1 MSTSIS
7 KLSDAGQEIEEIPVR
22 ISYELIRL
30 FSEGL
35 YQSPHKAIEELVSN
49 GYDANAS
56 SVHVLLPEQSD
67 NKADLHKNTYNTIKE
82 FVSSGYNTDASR
94 VHVLLP
100 EQSDNKIDISAPLW
114 IIDDGHG
121 MDVHGFRQLWWI
133 AYTNKDK
140 PSDGRAPI
148 GQFGIGKLAAYVLAW
163 KLTHISCANDKLLLT
178 TMDFRKVTGRQKEGA
193 DPVKISLREVDEATA
208 KMYLAEIEHRDPAAW
223 EFMFGDKR
231 QNCTWTAAS
240 MSDFRDLY
248 NKLSTGA
255 LKWILSTGL
264 PLHANFKIWLNGEQ
278 VVSSKKNIP
287 EIKSVQ
293 IDKNLPGIGNVKGT
307 ARIFEKQLTTGKS
320 EQIGRSHG
328 FFIRVRERVINLDDE
343 LFGIQQPNHA
353 AWSRFALEVNA
364 DGLRE
369 HLLSSRE
376 GVRDSEEIRAFRKY
390 LLDVF
395 NRCRNAYEEWNR
407 KENEQLD
414 IIALLSENPSTHVT
428 EPLIRSVRNTVETGS
443 ESVYI
448 EIPRDVKEEDRSEWL
463 TTYEKE
469 VSEKPFDETKFIKD
483 GPNAPALRYDPTTRS
498 LVVNVEHPF
507 VDKLTD
513 GDKHRNPAKL
523 FASSEVLL
531 EGQLQDQG
539 IDRAAIANFLR
550 DRDRVLRLMAGDAPP
565 TADEVL
571 RRLNVASENHA
582 ALERA
587 VGAVFQVL
595 GFRYERKG
603 GNAPGPDG
611 VLYARLGRHKG
622 TLANYKL
629 VYDAKQTSH
638 LSISANKI
646 DLASLEEFRKQEH
659 ADFGFFIAIAYAAE
673 AVQDGALNRRIN
685 SETGRCLTLLKI
697 EHLRRLV
704 RLHYEHGVTLT
715 ELRTLFKNARTVPE
729 VNNGIDSLESK
740 LKQGRIPLS
749 DLLHGLEQEKGDPKA
764 IPSVIAVRA
773 KHQKLQEFEPE
784 RLIARLKA
792 VETIIGSRWIEIEED
807 SGNVF
812 MHQTADQI
820 LIEFNRNIGPLIG
833 ATNDQSSEQS

>member
-1 MSTSIS
+1 MSADIS
-7 KLSDAGQEIEEIPVR
+7 QLSGAGQEIEEIPVR
-22 ISYELIRL
+22 ISYEIIRL

-49 GYDANAS
+49 GYDA
-56 SVHVLLPEQSD
+56 E
-67 NKADLHKNTYNTIKE
+67 
-82 FVSSGYNTDASR
+82 ASR

-100 EQSDNKIDISAPLW
+100 EQPENETDGIKPLW
-114 IIDDGHG
+114 VIDDGSG
-121 MDVHGFRQLWWI
+121 MNEHGFRQLWRI
-133 AYTNKDK
+133 ADTTKGGPLP
-140 PSDGRAPI
+140 PSGRAPI

-163 KLTHISCANDKLLLT
+163 KLIHISRVDGKLLLT
-178 TMDFRKVTGRQKEGA
+178 AMDFRQVTGRQRESIN
-193 DPVKISLREVDEATA
+193 PVQVSLREVDEATA
-208 KMYLAEIEHRDPAAW
+208 RMHLSEIEHRDPAAW
-223 EFMFGDKR
+223 HLMFGDQGR
-231 QNCTWTAAS
+231 NRTWTAAG

-248 NKLSTGA
+248 NKLSTGT
-255 LKWILSTGL
+255 LKWVLSTGL
-264 PLHANFKIWLNGEQ
+264 PLHTDFGIWLNGQ
-278 VVSSKKNIP
+278 RIASSKESIP
-287 EIKSVQ
+287 EIKS
-293 IDKNLPGIGNVKGT
+293 ISINKDLPSIGKVEGA
-307 ARIFEKQLTTGKS
+307 ARIHEKQLTTGKS

-328 FFIRVRERVINLDDE
+328 FFIRIRKRVINLEDE
-343 LFGIQQPNHA
+343 LFGVQQPNHA

-395 NRCRNAYEEWNR
+395 NQCRTAYEEWNR

-443 ESVYI
+443 ESFYI
-448 EIPRDVKEEDRSEWL
+448 GIPHDVEKEDYSEWL
-463 TTYEKE
+463 TTYEEE
-469 VSEKPFDETKFIKD
+469 VSEKPLDETKFVHH
-483 GPNAPALRYDPTTRS
+483 GPNAPALRYDPATRS
-498 LVVNVEHPF
+498 LVVNADHPF

-565 TADEVL
+565 TAGEVL
-571 RRLNVASENHA
+571 RRLDVASENHA

-595 GFRYERKG
+595 GFKYERKG

-622 TLANYKL
+622 TLADYRL
-629 VYDAKQTSH
+629 IYDAKQTNYPSV
-638 LSISANKI
+638 SADKI

-659 ADFGFFIAIAYAAE
+659 ADFGFFIATAYAAE
-673 AVQDGALNRRIN
+673 TDRDGVLNRRVD
-685 SETGRCLTLLKI
+685 SEKSRCLTLLKI

-704 RLHYEHGVTLT
+704 RLHYQHGVTLT
-715 ELRTLFKNARTVPE
+715 ELRTLFEKAHIVPE
-729 VNNGIDSLESK
+729 VDDWIDFLGDTLEK
-740 LKQGRIPLS
+740 DKIPLS
-749 DLLHGLEQEKGDPKA
+749 DLLSGLEHEKSDHKA
-764 IPSVIAVRA
+764 TPSVIAVRA
-773 KHQKLQEFEPE
+773 KYRKLQDFEPE
-784 RLIARLKA
+784 RLIARLKS
-792 VETIIGSRWIEIEED
+792 VENIIGSR
-807 SGNVF
+807 
-812 MHQTADQI
+812 
-820 LIEFNRNIGPLIG
+820 
-833 ATNDQSSEQS
+833 

>member
-1 MSTSIS
+1 MSTDIS
-7 KLSDAGQEIEEIPVR
+7 GLSGAGQEIEEIPVR
-22 ISYELIRL
+22 ISYEIIRL

-49 GYDANAS
+49 GYDA
-56 SVHVLLPEQSD
+56 E
-67 NKADLHKNTYNTIKE
+67 
-82 FVSSGYNTDASR
+82 ASR

-100 EQSDNKIDISAPLW
+100 EQPDNKADGIKPLW
-114 IIDDGHG
+114 VIDDGNG
-121 MDVHGFRQLWWI
+121 MNEDGFRQLWRI
-133 AYTNKDK
+133 ADTNKGGPL
-140 PSDGRAPI
+140 PSSGRAPI

-163 KLTHISCANDKLLLT
+163 KLIHVSRVDGKLLLT
-178 TMDFRKVTGRQKEGA
+178 AMDFRQVTGRQREA
-193 DPVKISLREVDEATA
+193 IDPVQVSLREVDEETA
-208 KMYLAEIEHRDPAAW
+208 RMHLSEIEHRDPDAW
-223 EFMFGDKR
+223 ELMFGDEG
-231 QNCTWTAAS
+231 QNRTWTAAG

-248 NKLSTGA
+248 NKLSTGR
-255 LKWILSTGL
+255 LKWVLRSGL

-278 VVSSKKNIP
+278 IVSSKENIP
-287 EIKSVQ
+287 EIKSIS
-293 IDKNLPGIGNVKGT
+293 IDENLPGIGNVKGI
-307 ARIFEKQLTTGKS
+307 ARIHEKQLTTGKS

-364 DGLRE
+364 DGLRD

-390 LLDVF
+390 LLGVF
-395 NRCRNAYEEWNR
+395 NRCRIAYDEWNI
-407 KENEQLD
+407 KENKQLD
-414 IIALLSENPSTHVT
+414 IIALLSKNPSTHVT
-428 EPLIRSVRNTVETGS
+428 EPLIRSVRNTVEADS
-443 ESVYI
+443 ESFYI
-448 EIPRDVKEEDRSEWL
+448 GIPHAVEEENRSEWL
-463 TTYEKE
+463 TTYEEE
-469 VSEKPFDETKFIKD
+469 VSERPFNETKFVHH
-483 GPNAPALRYDPTTRS
+483 GPNAPALRYDPATRS
-498 LVVNVEHPF
+498 LVVNADHPF
-507 VDKLTD
+507 VNKLTD

-571 RRLNVASENHA
+571 RWLGAASENHA

-595 GFRYERKG
+595 GFEYERKG

-622 TLANYKL
+622 TLADYRL
-629 VYDAKQTSH
+629 IYDAKQTNHPSV
-638 LSISANKI
+638 AADKI

-659 ADFGFFIAIAYAAE
+659 ADFGFFIATAYAAE
-673 AVQDGALNRRIN
+673 TDHEGALNRRID
-685 SETGRCLTLLKI
+685 SEKSRCLTLLKI
-697 EHLRRLV
+697 QHLRRLV
-704 RLHYEHGVTLT
+704 RLHYQHGVTLT
-715 ELRTLFKNARTVPE
+715 ELRTLFENAHTVPE
-729 VNNGIDSLESK
+729 VNDWIDSLESK
-740 LKQGRIPLS
+740 LEKGKVPLS
-749 DLLHGLEQEKGDPKA
+749 ELLHGLEHEKNDPKA
-764 IPSVIAVRA
+764 TPSVIAVRA
-773 KHQKLQEFEPE
+773 KHRELQDFEPE

-792 VETIIGSRWIEIEED
+792 VENIISPRWIEVED

-820 LIEFNRNIGPLIG
+820 LVEFDRNIGTLIDT
-833 ATNDQSSEQS
+833 TNDRSPEQS

>member
-1 MSTSIS
+1 MSANIS
-7 KLSDAGQEIEEIPVR
+7 ELSDAGREIEEIPVR
-22 ISYELIRL
+22 ISYEIIRL

-49 GYDANAS
+49 GYDA
-56 SVHVLLPEQSD
+56 
-67 NKADLHKNTYNTIKE
+67 
-82 FVSSGYNTDASR
+82 DASR

-100 EQSDNKIDISAPLW
+100 EQPENNIDVPAPLW
-114 IIDDGHG
+114 VIDDGHG

-133 AYTNKDK
+133 ADTTKDGALP
-140 PSDGRAPI
+140 PSGRAPI

-163 KLTHISCANDKLLLT
+163 KLTHISCVDDKLLLT
-178 TMDFRKVTGRQKEGA
+178 EMDFHKVTGRQKEGS
-193 DPVKISLREVDEATA
+193 DPVQLSLREVDEVTA
-208 KMYLAEIEHRDPAAW
+208 KMHLAEIEYRDPAAW
-223 EFMFGDKR
+223 EFMFDDKG
-231 QNCTWTAAS
+231 QNRTWTAAS

-248 NKLSTGA
+248 NKLSTGR
-255 LKWILSTGL
+255 LRWVLSSGL
-264 PLHANFKIWLNGEQ
+264 PLHTNFQIWLNGERIT
-278 VVSSKKNIP
+278 SSKENLS
-287 EIKSVQ
+287 EIRSIQ
-293 IDKNLPGIGNVKGT
+293 IDKDLPDIGKIKGI
-307 ARIFEKQLTTGKS
+307 ARIHEKQLTTGKS
-320 EQIGRSHG
+320 EHIGRSHG
-328 FFIRVRERVINLDDE
+328 FFIRVRERVINLEDE

-353 AWSRFALEVNA
+353 AWSRFALEINA

-395 NRCRNAYEEWNR
+395 NRCRTAYEEWNR
-407 KENEQLD
+407 KENKQLD

-443 ESVYI
+443 ESFYI
-448 EIPRDVKEEDRSEWL
+448 GIPGDVIEENRSEWL
-463 TTYEKE
+463 MKYEKE
-469 VSEKPFDETKFIKD
+469 VSEKPFDKTKFVRH
-483 GPNAPALRYDPTTRS
+483 GPNAPALRYDPVTRS
-498 LVVNVEHPF
+498 LVVNADHPF

-565 TADEVL
+565 TAVEVL
-571 RRLNVASENHA
+571 RRLGAASEDHA

-595 GFRYERKG
+595 GFEYERKG

-622 TLANYKL
+622 TLADYRL
-629 VYDAKQTSH
+629 IYDAKQTNHPSV
-638 LSISANKI
+638 SADKI
-646 DLASLEEFRKQEH
+646 DLASLEEFRKQKR
-659 ADFGFFIAIAYAAE
+659 ADFGFFIATAYAAE
-673 AVQDGALNRRIN
+673 MEPDGALNRRIN
-685 SETGRCLTLLKI
+685 SEKSRCLALLKI
-697 EHLRRLV
+697 QHLNRLIW
-704 RLHYEHGVTLT
+704 LHYQHGVTLT
-715 ELRTLFKNARTVPE
+715 ELRTMFENAHTVPE
-729 VNNGIDSLESK
+729 VNNWIDSLESK
-740 LKQGRIPLS
+740 LKKGIVPLS
-749 DLLHGLEQEKGDPKA
+749 DLLHGLEREKSDPKA
-764 IPSVIAVRA
+764 VPSVIAVRA
-773 KHQKLQEFEPE
+773 KHQELQEFEPE

-792 VETIIGSRWIEIEED
+792 VENIIGSRWIEVEE
-807 SGNVF
+807 SGSVF

-820 LIEFNRNIGPLIG
+820 LIEFDRNIGTLIDT
-833 ATNDQSSEQS
+833 TNDQSSERL

>member
-1 MSTSIS
+1 MSADIS
-7 KLSDAGQEIEEIPVR
+7 QLSGAGQEIEEIPVR
-22 ISYELIRL
+22 ISYEIIRL

-49 GYDANAS
+49 GYDA
-56 SVHVLLPEQSD
+56 E
-67 NKADLHKNTYNTIKE
+67 
-82 FVSSGYNTDASR
+82 ASR

-100 EQSDNKIDISAPLW
+100 EQPENETDGIKPLW
-114 IIDDGHG
+114 VIDDGSG
-121 MDVHGFRQLWWI
+121 MNEHGFRQLWRI
-133 AYTNKDK
+133 ADTTKGGPLP
-140 PSDGRAPI
+140 PSGRAPI

-163 KLTHISCANDKLLLT
+163 KLIHISRVDGKLLLT
-178 TMDFRKVTGRQKEGA
+178 AMDFRQVTGRQRESIN
-193 DPVKISLREVDEATA
+193 PVQVSLREVDEATA
-208 KMYLAEIEHRDPAAW
+208 RMHLSEIEHRDPAAW
-223 EFMFGDKR
+223 HLMFGDQGR
-231 QNCTWTAAS
+231 NRTWTAAG

-248 NKLSTGA
+248 NKLSTGT
-255 LKWILSTGL
+255 LKWVLSTGL
-264 PLHANFKIWLNGEQ
+264 PLHTDFGIWLNGQ
-278 VVSSKKNIP
+278 RIASSKESIP
-287 EIKSVQ
+287 EIKS
-293 IDKNLPGIGNVKGT
+293 ISINKDLPSIGKVEGA
-307 ARIFEKQLTTGKS
+307 ARIHEKQLTTGKS

-328 FFIRVRERVINLDDE
+328 FFIRIRKRVINLEDE
-343 LFGIQQPNHA
+343 LFGVQQPNHA

-395 NRCRNAYEEWNR
+395 NQCRTAYEEWNR

-443 ESVYI
+443 ESFYI
-448 EIPRDVKEEDRSEWL
+448 GIPHDVEKEDYSEWL
-463 TTYEKE
+463 TTYEEE
-469 VSEKPFDETKFIKD
+469 VSEKPFGETKFVHH
-483 GPNAPALRYDPTTRS
+483 GPNAPALRYDPATRS
-498 LVVNVEHPF
+498 LVVNTDHPF

-539 IDRAAIANFLR
+539 IDQAAIANFLR

-565 TADEVL
+565 TAVEVL
-571 RRLNVASENHA
+571 RRLDVASENHA

-595 GFRYERKG
+595 GFKYERKG

-622 TLANYKL
+622 TLADYRL
-629 VYDAKQTSH
+629 IYDAKQTNYPSV
-638 LSISANKI
+638 SADKI

-659 ADFGFFIAIAYAAE
+659 ADFGFFIATAYAAE
-673 AVQDGALNRRIN
+673 TERDGALNRRVD
-685 SETGRCLTLLKI
+685 SEKSRCLTLLKI

-704 RLHYEHGVTLT
+704 RLHYQHGVTLT
-715 ELRTLFKNARTVPE
+715 ELRTLFEKAHIVPE
-729 VNNGIDSLESK
+729 VDDWIDFLGDTLEK
-740 LKQGRIPLS
+740 DKVPLS
-749 DLLHGLEQEKGDPKA
+749 DLLSGLEHEKSDHKA
-764 IPSVIAVRA
+764 TPSVIAVRA
-773 KHQKLQEFEPE
+773 KYRKLQDFEPE
-784 RLIARLKA
+784 RLIARLKS
-792 VETIIGSRWIEIEED
+792 VENIIGSRWIEVEED
-807 SGNVF
+807 SGNVL

-820 LIEFNRNIGPLIG
+820 LVEFHRNIGTLIG
-833 ATNDQSSEQS
+833 TTNDQSSELSG

>member
-1 MSTSIS
+1 MSTDIS
-7 KLSDAGQEIEEIPVR
+7 GLSGAGQEIEEIPVR
-22 ISYELIRL
+22 ISYEIIRL

-49 GYDANAS
+49 GYDA
-56 SVHVLLPEQSD
+56 E
-67 NKADLHKNTYNTIKE
+67 
-82 FVSSGYNTDASR
+82 ASR

-100 EQSDNKIDISAPLW
+100 EQPDNKEDSIRPLW
-114 IIDDGHG
+114 VIDDGNG
-121 MDVHGFRQLWWI
+121 MNEDGFRQLWRI
-133 AYTNKDK
+133 ADTNKGGPL
-140 PSDGRAPI
+140 PSSGRAPI

-163 KLTHISCANDKLLLT
+163 KLIHISRVDGKLLLT
-178 TMDFRKVTGRQKEGA
+178 AMDFHQVTGRQREA
-193 DPVKISLREVDEATA
+193 IDPVQVSLREVDEETA
-208 KMYLAEIEHRDPAAW
+208 RTHLSEIEHRDPDAW
-223 EFMFGDKR
+223 ELMFGDEG
-231 QNCTWTAAS
+231 QNRTWTAAG

-248 NKLSTGA
+248 NKLSTGR
-255 LKWILSTGL
+255 LKWVLRSGL

-278 VVSSKKNIP
+278 IVSSKENIP
-287 EIKSVQ
+287 EIKSIL
-293 IDKNLPGIGNVKGT
+293 IDKDLPSIGDVKGI
-307 ARIFEKQLTTGKS
+307 ARIHTKQLTTGKS

-328 FFIRVRERVINLDDE
+328 FFIRVRKRVINLDDE

-364 DGLRE
+364 DGLRD

-390 LLDVF
+390 ILGVF
-395 NRCRNAYEEWNR
+395 NRCRIAYDEWNI
-407 KENEQLD
+407 KENKQLD

-443 ESVYI
+443 ESFYI

-463 TTYEKE
+463 TTYENI
-469 VSEKPFDETKFIKD
+469 VSEKPFDETEFTKD

-498 LVVNVEHPF
+498 LVVNTEHPF

-523 FASSEVLL
+523 FATSEVLL

-539 IDRAAIANFLR
+539 IERAAIANFLR
-550 DRDRVLRLMAGDAPP
+550 DRDRVLRLMAGAAPP
-565 TADEVL
+565 TAVEVL
-571 RRLNVASENHA
+571 RRLDVASENHA

-638 LSISANKI
+638 PSISANKI

-673 AVQDGALNRRIN
+673 ADQDGALNRRIN

-697 EHLRRLV
+697 EHLHRLV

-715 ELRTLFKNARTVPE
+715 ELRRLLKNARTVPE
-729 VNNGIDSLESK
+729 VNNGIDSLESE
-740 LKQGRIPLS
+740 LKQDRIPLS

-764 IPSVIAVRA
+764 IPNVIAVRA
-773 KHQKLQEFEPE
+773 KHQKLQEFGPE

-792 VETIIGSRWIEIEED
+792 VETIIGSRWIGIEED

-833 ATNDQSSEQS
+833 TTSDQSSEQS

>member
-1 MSTSIS
+1 MSTDIS
-7 KLSDAGQEIEEIPVR
+7 ELSGAGQEIEEIPVR
-22 ISYELIRL
+22 ISYEIIRL

-49 GYDANAS
+49 GYDA
-56 SVHVLLPEQSD
+56 E
-67 NKADLHKNTYNTIKE
+67 
-82 FVSSGYNTDASR
+82 ASR

-100 EQSDNKIDISAPLW
+100 DQPENNTDGIKPLW
-114 IIDDGHG
+114 VIDDGNG
-121 MDVHGFRQLWWI
+121 MNEDGFRQLWRI
-133 AYTNKDK
+133 ADTNKGGPP
-140 PSDGRAPI
+140 PSSGRAPI

-163 KLTHISCANDKLLLT
+163 KLIHISRVDGKLLLT
-178 TMDFRKVTGRQKEGA
+178 AMDFHQVTGRQREA
-193 DPVKISLREVDEATA
+193 IDPVQVSLREVDDATA
-208 KMYLAEIEHRDPAAW
+208 RMHLSEIEHRDPAAW
-223 EFMFGDKR
+223 ELMFGDEG
-231 QNCTWTAAS
+231 QNHTWTAAG

-248 NKLSTGA
+248 DKLSTGR
-255 LKWILSTGL
+255 LRWVLRSGL
-264 PLHANFKIWLNGEQ
+264 PLHTDFKIWLNGEKI
-278 VVSSKKNIP
+278 VSSKENIP
-287 EIKSVQ
+287 GIESIS
-293 IDKNLPGIGNVKGT
+293 IDENLPGIGNVKGT
-307 ARIFEKQLTTGKS
+307 ARIHEKQLTTGKS

-328 FFIRVRERVINLDDE
+328 FFIRVRKRVINLDDE

-376 GVRDSEEIRAFRKY
+376 GVRDSEEIRVFRNY

-395 NRCRNAYEEWNR
+395 NRCRTAYDEWNR
-407 KENEQLD
+407 KENKQLD

-443 ESVYI
+443 ETFYI
-448 EIPRDVKEEDRSEWL
+448 EIPHDVKEENRSEWL
-463 TTYEKE
+463 TTYEEE

-483 GPNAPALRYDPTTRS
+483 GPNAPALRYDPATRS
-498 LVVNVEHPF
+498 LVVNADHPF

-539 IDRAAIANFLR
+539 VDRSAIANFLR

-565 TADEVL
+565 TAVEVL
-571 RRLNVASENHA
+571 RRLDVASENST

-595 GFRYERKG
+595 GFQYGRRKG
-603 GNAPGPDG
+603 GNAPGSDG
-611 VLYARLGRHKG
+611 VLYARLGRHKR
-622 TLANYKL
+622 TLADYRL
-629 VYDAKQTSH
+629 VYDAKQTNHS
-638 LSISANKI
+638 SVSADKI
-646 DLASLEEFRKQEH
+646 DLASLDDFRKQER
-659 ADFGFFIAIAYAAE
+659 ADFGFFIATAYAAE
-673 AVQDGALNRRIN
+673 TDREGALNRRIN

-704 RLHYEHGVTLT
+704 ELHYQHGVTLT
-715 ELRTLFKNARTVPE
+715 ELRTLFENAHIVPE
-729 VNNGIDSLESK
+729 VSDWIASLESK
-740 LKQGRIPLS
+740 LEQGRVPLS

-773 KHQKLQEFEPE
+773 KYQELKNFEPE

-792 VETIIGSRWIEIEED
+792 VENIIGSRWIEIED

-833 ATNDQSSEQS
+833 TTSDQSSEQS

>member
-1 MSTSIS
+1 MPTDIS
-7 KLSDAGQEIEEIPVR
+7 GLSGAGQEIEEIPVR
-22 ISYELIRL
+22 ISYEIIRL

-49 GYDANAS
+49 GYDA
-56 SVHVLLPEQSD
+56 E
-67 NKADLHKNTYNTIKE
+67 
-82 FVSSGYNTDASR
+82 ASR

-100 EQSDNKIDISAPLW
+100 EQPDNKADSIKPLW
-114 IIDDGHG
+114 VIDDGNG
-121 MDVHGFRQLWWI
+121 MNEGGFRQLWRI
-133 AYTNKDK
+133 ADTNKGGPL
-140 PSDGRAPI
+140 PSSGRAPI

-163 KLTHISCANDKLLLT
+163 KLIHVSRVDGKLLLT
-178 TMDFRKVTGRQKEGA
+178 AMDFRQVTGRQREA
-193 DPVKISLREVDEATA
+193 IDPVQVSLREIDEETA
-208 KMYLAEIEHRDPAAW
+208 RMHLSEIEHRDPDAW
-223 EFMFGDKR
+223 ELMFGDEG
-231 QNCTWTAAS
+231 QNRTWTAAG

-248 NKLSTGA
+248 NKLSTGR
-255 LKWILSTGL
+255 LKWVLRSGL

-278 VVSSKKNIP
+278 IVSSKENIP
-287 EIKSVQ
+287 EIKSIS
-293 IDKNLPGIGNVKGT
+293 IDENLSGIGNVKGT
-307 ARIFEKQLTTGKS
+307 ARIHEKQLTTGKS

-407 KENEQLD
+407 KENKQLD

-428 EPLIRSVRNTVETGS
+428 EPLIHSVRNMVETGS
-443 ESVYI
+443 ESFYI

-469 VSEKPFDETKFIKD
+469 VSEKPFDETKFTKD

-523 FASSEVLL
+523 FVSSEVLL

-539 IDRAAIANFLR
+539 MDRAAIANFLR

-565 TADEVL
+565 TAVEVL
-571 RRLNVASENHA
+571 RRLDVASENPT

-595 GFRYERKG
+595 GFQYGRKG
-603 GNAPGPDG
+603 GNAPGSDG
-611 VLYARLGRHKG
+611 VLYARLGRHKR
-622 TLANYKL
+622 TLADYRL
-629 VYDAKQTSH
+629 VYDAKQTNHTSV
-638 LSISANKI
+638 SADKI
-646 DLASLEEFRKQEH
+646 DLASLEDFRKQER
-659 ADFGFFIAIAYAAE
+659 ADFGFFIATAYAAE
-673 AVQDGALNRRIN
+673 TDRKGALNRRIS

-704 RLHYEHGVTLT
+704 ELHYQHGVTLT
-715 ELRTLFKNARTVPE
+715 ELRTLFENAHIVPE
-729 VNNGIDSLESK
+729 VNDWLTSLESK
-740 LKQGRIPLS
+740 LEKGEVPLS
-749 DLLHGLEQEKGDPKA
+749 DLLHGLEHEKSDPKA
-764 IPSVIAVRA
+764 TPSVIAVRA
-773 KHQKLQEFEPE
+773 KHRELQDFEPE
-784 RLIARLKA
+784 RLTARLRA
-792 VETIIGSRWIEIEED
+792 VEHIIGSRWIEVGD

-820 LIEFNRNIGPLIG
+820 LIEFDRNIGTLIG
-833 ATNDQSSEQS
+833 TTNDQSSEQIR